1 LIERRGAA
9 QWLEHPREEA
19 MPTLVNPV
27 KARMLAGEAAL
38 GMNVRLA
45 RSGDIARIAK
55 ASGHD
60 FLFIDRQHSLFTL
73 ETIGQLA
80 AAATGSGIAP
90 LVRVR
95 SVDDPDT
102 ALLLDNGV
110 GGIVFPDVST
120 AEAARRGVAVAK
132 FPPIGRRSVAGGYPQ
147 FDFRP
152 VPVGEATA
160 ALNDATL
167 VVCMIETLEG
177 LANVEAIAAVD
188 GVDVVHVG
196 SNDLLVAMGKPG
208 RFGDPQI
215 VAAIERVIAAAKA
228 HGKFAGIGGDRHLE
242 RQVAFIRKGAR
253 FVTTQTDIGMLM
265 AEATRVAGE
274 LRRALAS

>member
-1 LIERRGAA
+1 MA
-9 QWLEHPREEA
+9 
-19 MPTLVNPV
+19 TLVNPV
-27 KARMLAGEAAL
+27 KARMQAGEAAL
-38 GMNVRLA
+38 GLNVRA
-45 RSGDIARIAK
+45 VKSGDIARIAK
-55 ASGHD
+55 SSGHD

-80 AAATGSGIAP
+80 AAAMGCGVAP

-110 GGIVFPDVST
+110 AGIVFPDVGT
-120 AEAARRGVAVAK
+120 AEAARRGVAAAK
-132 FPPIGRRSVAGGYPQ
+132 FPPVGRRSVAGGYPQ

-152 VPVGEATA
+152 TPVGEATA
-160 ALNDATL
+160 ALNEATL

-196 SNDLLVAMGKPG
+196 ANDLLVAMGKPG
-208 RFGDPQI
+208 RFGDPEI
-215 VAAIERVIAAAKA
+215 VEAIWRVIAAAKA

-242 RQVAFIRKGAR
+242 RQVAFIRQGAR

-265 AEATRVAGE
+265 AEASRITGE
-274 LRRALAS
+274 LRRALNS